1 MNKTLDKILG
11 IGFVLLISIIVVG
24 WWGFVIWVIIKLLQF
39 IGAI

>member
-11 IGFVLLISIIVVG
+11 IGFVLLISIMVVG